1 MTASI
6 PRVFV
11 PAGVAR
17 GDIFQVKAI
26 ISHLMETGLRS
37 DPQGEPIPR
46 KIINK
51 FVCLYG
57 GEVAFSVDLHESVA
71 SNPFFEFYLRATTS
85 AVLEFTWL
93 EDGGCVY
100 SLSHDLVIT

>member
-11 PAGVAR
+11 PAGVAK

-37 DPQGEPIPR
+37 DEAGVPIPR
-46 KIINK
+46 KIISS
-51 FVCLYG
+51 FVCRYG

-71 SNPFFEFYLRATTS
+71 ANPFFEFYLRATTS
-85 AVLEFTWL
+85 AVLEFTWV
-93 EDGGCVY
+93 EDGGRVY
-100 SLSHDLVIT
+100 ALSHDLVVS